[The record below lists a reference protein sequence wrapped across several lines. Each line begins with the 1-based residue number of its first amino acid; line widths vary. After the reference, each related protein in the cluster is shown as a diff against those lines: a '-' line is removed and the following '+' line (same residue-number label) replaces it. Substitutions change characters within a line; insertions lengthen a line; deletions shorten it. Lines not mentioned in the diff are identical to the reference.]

1 MKIVFL
7 FLSLLSLPVTAQEK
21 KDVKPAPP
29 SEVSYST
36 ASLKNKPDTNINS
49 PKKQTAL
56 KQVKTVQVSTQTSA
70 ANIFSST
77 STVISKTQVK
87 KEDEEYSEVMTDV
100 METQSYYS
108 FSDSQEQEKQEIM
121 PVPLSYGKV
130 KGVMAES
137 GKNYLVLEN
146 EDGNIHLINVYLD
159 KSGNFLWKL
168 SGKFERD

>member
-1 MKIVFL
+1 MKIIFL
-7 FLSLLSLPVTAQEK
+7 FLSFLSLPIAAQEK

-36 ASLKNKPDTNINS
+36 ASLKNKPDNNINS
-49 PKKQTAL
+49 VKQQTAP
-56 KQVKTVQVSTQTSA
+56 KQVKTVQISTQTSTS
-70 ANIFSST
+70 NLSKST
-77 STVISKTQVK
+77 STVLSKNQIK

-121 PVPLSYGKV
+121 PIPLSYGKV
-130 KGVMAES
+130 KGVMIES
-137 GKNYLVLEN
+137 GKSYLVLEN
-146 EDGNIHLINVYLD
+146 EDGNIHLINVYFD

-168 SGKFERD
+168 SGKFERN